1 MVFFGSHE
9 TVTILLCRPLPEGYY
24 FSGCIKSESEKAKVN
39 SSWKFGGDETSMG
52 FVKLNSENME
62 SCGVKD
68 KDGNLIGFE
77 LQTCYG
83 SLAMLHVDPE
93 HRGKGIG
100 TCIMTKMAKILQD
113 DGQQVYCHIEVVN
126 DASYRLHTK
135 FGYEIAEGGQV
146 MWVRSFPRSCTSCKK
161 NRSCC
166 T

>member
-1 MVFFGSHE
+1 MVLIKLFTYFY
-9 TVTILLCRPLPEGYY
+9 RPLPEGYY
-24 FSGCIKSESEKAKVN
+24 FAGRIKSESEKAKVN
-39 SSWKFGGDETSMG
+39 SSWKFGGNEASLEFVRLSM
-52 FVKLNSENME
+52 ENME

-68 KDGNLIGFE
+68 KNGNLIGFE

-100 TCIMTKMAKILQD
+100 TCLMAKMAKLLQD

-126 DASYRLHTK
+126 DVSYKLHTK

-146 MWVRSFPRSCTSCKK
+146 MWVRSFPKGGASCKK
-161 NRSCC
+161 NKSCC